1 MDEPSPKLQATPPKS
16 QATPGQTA
24 QQTTPLQCVIGALIA
39 GAIAFGAYFLTQSIA
54 QSFADNPFHTDNMLA
69 LRIAIAVR
77 TLVVGIVALA
87 TGVFGIAGLGL
98 LALGLQLTVQQ
109 FRGRSPQ

>member
-1 MDEPSPKLQATPPKS
+1 MDDMSPKVQENQSEPATPPV
-16 QATPGQTA
+16 ATA
-24 QQTTPLQCVIGALIA
+24 QQTTPLQCLVGAIIA
-39 GAIAFGAYFLTQSIA
+39 GAIAVGAYFLTQSIA
-54 QSFADNPFHTDNMLA
+54 QSFAGNPFQSDNMLA

-98 LALGLQLTVQQ
+98 LALGVQLTIQQ
-109 FRGRSPQ
+109 VRGQSSQ